1 MSERRVVIV
10 DYGVGNLLSAQRAFV
25 HCGGKVTLTENPQ
38 AVAAADRLV
47 VPGVGAFGH
56 CLRQLEARGLVD
68 PVKSVVAA
76 GRPMIGICVGM
87 QMLFEGSEEF
97 GRHSGLGFLQG
108 WIKRIPSTDSSG
120 IEHKVPHI
128 GWNALSMP
136 QEANSNRW
144 SGTILDGVSP
154 GAEAYFVHSF
164 TAWPENAQHRL
175 ADADYGGRRISAA
188 VQKDNIY
195 GTQFHPEK
203 SGPIGLM
210 IIENF
215 LKL

>member
-25 HCGGKVTLTENPQ
+25 HCGGKVTLTGNPQ

-68 PVKSVVAA
+68 PVKSVVAG

-108 WIKRIPSTDSSG
+108 WIKRIPTDGQERSWTASRPGPRPISFIPLPPGQKMLSTGLPTRTMGDAEFPRRCKRTIFMEPSS
-120 IEHKVPHI
+120 IQKRV
-128 GWNALSMP
+128 
-136 QEANSNRW
+136 
-144 SGTILDGVSP
+144 V
-154 GAEAYFVHSF
+154 
-164 TAWPENAQHRL
+164 RL
-175 ADADYGGRRISAA
+175 G
-188 VQKDNIY
+188 
-195 GTQFHPEK
+195 
-203 SGPIGLM
+203 
-210 IIENF
+210 
-215 LKL
+215 